1 MKTPLVLPYERKDEF
16 RQKYGK
22 NLWWNAKE
30 KAWTWV
36 GDRDVP
42 EDLKRF
48 VARTFYMPPANGPR
62 LTIELIPETCWF
74 SNIRNHV
81 DRENA

>member
-48 VARTFYMPPANGPR
+48 VARTFYMR
-62 LTIELIPETCWF
+62 RRT
-74 SNIRNHV
+74 
-81 DRENA
+81 DRG